1 MEVKVPGGKLACL
14 RIDQD
19 GLVRLSGDFFIYPEE
34 GIFAIEK
41 ALSGLRGDELLEAV
55 ESILN
60 AVVEENGLQLVG
72 LDVPV
77 IARLYRGTVDV
88 AGHRA

>member
-1 MEVKVPGGKLACL
+1 MEVKVPGGKLARL

-19 GLVRLSGDFFIYPEE
+19 GFVRLSGDFFIYPGE
-34 GIFAIEK
+34 GIFVIEK
-41 ALSGLRGDELLEAV
+41 ALSGLLGDEPLEAV

-60 AVVEENGLQLVG
+60 AVIEEHELQLVG
-72 LDVPV
+72 IDVPV